1 MTRKN
6 FKNIQIQGK
15 IELAELFEDTY
26 EQSGANSKGEFLN
39 ILLDT
44 YLNPNQKTEDT
55 GNVKQLLSEKE
66 NLEAQKENLD
76 KEMNEAQAENQQLKV
91 RLGLYEN
98 DILKK
103 LLKKHKGKTLHFRN
117 PEGDLVN
124 VDVFDLPDVYKAL
137 INSIEV

>member
-1 MTRKN
+1 MSRKN

-26 EQSGANSKGEFLN
+26 EQSGANSKAEFLN

-44 YLNPNQKTEDT
+44 YLNPNSKNENP
-55 GNVKQLLSEKE
+55 GKVKELLSEKE
-66 NLEAQKENLD
+66 NLEGEKSNLD
-76 KEMNEAQAENQQLKV
+76 QELTQSQEENQQLKA
-91 RLGLYEN
+91 RLELYEN

-117 PEGDLVN
+117 PAGELVN
-124 VDVFDLPDVYKAL
+124 VDVSDLPDVYKAL